1 MIIGS
6 ILSMVL
12 SAMSIASF
20 LLGAVLA
27 GIGIFLMASKDMLRS
42 MLNLVDTSKLPSA
55 ADDAKDQAQEM
66 LDKYDIISFVGLA
79 VLIIGA
85 FIAAVSFCGAIG
97 SMCKLKL
104 LLLIYMIV
112 TGVML
117 VALVIGIIY
126 FGSLKARMDE
136 AILIKMRVLRDSYFI
151 SLISVIQKPDTTLA
165 IMTVAFNFMQV
176 GLKCC
181 GVEKIGDVRS
191 SDSWLTS
198 ERRLTEL
205 NKQLGGKSALPSM
218 GDEPLMKPPTMSQRK
233 LVAKNIPNWLKKQL
247 PAGIAELPKGATV
260 PASLPASFSLP
271 PDFKDSLANLTKM
284 KNFTKE
290 SLLSLF
296 SSALTIKTPLTCC
309 KLSNPEGLMKGKF
322 DTKDITKLM
331 EDPSCPFTAKNDA
344 VNDKICYDALLDY
357 ISSYQKIVVTVGT
370 ILAAI
375 MGGGIGC
382 ALWIFLFD

>member
-136 AILIKMRVLRDSYFI
+136 AILIKMRALRDSYFI

-218 GDEPLMKPPTMSQRK
+218 GDEPLMKP
-233 LVAKNIPNWLKKQL
+233 L

>member
-136 AILIKMRVLRDSYFI
+136 AILIKMRALRDSYFI

-205 NKQLGGKSALPSM
+205 NKQLGGSLRCRLWA
-218 GDEPLMKPPTMSQRK
+218 MSH
-233 LVAKNIPNWLKKQL
+233 
-247 PAGIAELPKGATV
+247 
-260 PASLPASFSLP
+260 S
-271 PDFKDSLANLTKM
+271 
-284 KNFTKE
+284 
-290 SLLSLF
+290 
-296 SSALTIKTPLTCC
+296 
-309 KLSNPEGLMKGKF
+309 
-322 DTKDITKLM
+322 
-331 EDPSCPFTAKNDA
+331 
-344 VNDKICYDALLDY
+344 
-357 ISSYQKIVVTVGT
+357 
-370 ILAAI
+370 
-375 MGGGIGC
+375 
-382 ALWIFLFD
+382 